1 MAQTVTLMATT
12 REKTGKGAA
21 RQARFNKQVPA
32 VIYGHGR
39 ATQPLMVDALA
50 LEKALTGIEP
60 ESTLIE
66 LTVDGKKS
74 RTLIREIQRH
84 PIRPDIIHV
93 DFYEIRGGEKI
104 TLKVPVHL
112 VGTPDGVRN
121 AGGGNPGPESAA
133 TRHNAGFLVA
143 DALAAHWQFPPFR
156 RAERARATEGS
167 IASTPVRILKPTT
180 FMNRSGAALAS
191 LRADPTFTPER
202 DLLIL
207 VDDFQIPLGTFRLRP
222 DGSAGG
228 HNGLKSI
235 EGALQSQ
242 QYARLRIGVGPLP
255 EGTGDWADYVLNA
268 FEPAE
273 LEQVESLIP
282 RMIEAVDGWLREGC

>member
-1 MAQTVTLMATT
+1 MAGL
-12 REKTGKGAA
+12 
-21 RQARFNKQVPA
+21 
-32 VIYGHGR
+32 
-39 ATQPLMVDALA
+39 
-50 LEKALTGIEP
+50 
-60 ESTLIE
+60 
-66 LTVDGKKS
+66 
-74 RTLIREIQRH
+74 
-84 PIRPDIIHV
+84 
-93 DFYEIRGGEKI
+93 
-104 TLKVPVHL
+104 
-112 VGTPDGVRN
+112 
-121 AGGGNPGPESAA
+121 
-133 TRHNAGFLVA
+133 
-143 DALAAHWQFPPFR
+143 
-156 RAERARATEGS
+156 
-167 IASTPVRILKPTT
+167 PVRILKPTT

-191 LRADPTFTPER
+191 LRADPTFTPSR